1 MPLALRRFRRAL
13 AHAALVVPVPA
24 IASAQ
29 HPTNQRLYDTVT
41 TMPELRAS
49 RIAKFESEPVVTGRV
64 IFLGNS
70 ITQGGDWATLTGD
83 STVINRGIGADITF
97 GLRSRLADVTKRK
110 PSKLFVLIGINDIGK
125 DIPDAVIAAQYRALV
140 DSVKSQSPGT
150 KIFVQ
155 SILPL
160 NPTVKN
166 FPQHYDK
173 QERVVAVNRLIR
185 QMARETGATYVDL
198 WPLFVDRQNRLDASL
213 TGDGL
218 HLNQRGY
225 ERWVRFLQQRRYLA
239 ATGGAVAGDSVAIW
253 MTTGDKS
260 ALLARQP
267 TLTFGT
273 AASGRPT
280 ITVDGATTYQSMA
293 GFGYTLTGGS
303 GYVINRMPASARD
316 ALLRELFGRD
326 RSSLGVSYLRLSIGA
341 SDLDAAPFTYDEMP
355 AGQTDPAL
363 ASFTIERDRAA
374 LLPVLKQIL
383 ALNPGIELLAT
394 PWTAPRWM
402 KDNGAYVGGSLLP
415 ANYPA
420 YAQYFV
426 KYIRAMK
433 AEGIT
438 IDAITVQN
446 EPLHPGNNPSMLMTA
461 AQQATF
467 IKSHLGP
474 ALRAAGLGTKILL
487 YDHNADHPE
496 YPISILDDPA
506 AKAFVDG
513 SAFHLYGG
521 PIEALTTVHDRHPD
535 RSLYFTEQYTA
546 NNGNFAGDLRWHV
559 KNLVVGAPSN
569 WSRTVLEWNLANDE
583 RFGPHTDG
591 GCTTCLGAVTIDAT
605 SSAVTRNVA
614 YYIVGH
620 LSRFVDPGSV
630 RVASTVTGGSTT
642 MSLPNVAFRTPSGRY
657 VLVVLNDGSPT
668 QSFNI
673 RFAGR
678 HVTHSL
684 PAGSVATYVW

>member
-1 MPLALRRFRRAL
+1 MPLPLRRLRRAI
-13 AHAALVVPVPA
+13 AHAALAVIAPA
-24 IASAQ
+24 FASAQ
-29 HPTNQRLYDTVT
+29 YPTNQRLYDTVT
-41 TMPELRAS
+41 SMPDLRAS
-49 RIAKFESEPVVTGRV
+49 RIAKFEAEPVVTRRV

-70 ITQGGDWATLTGD
+70 ITQGGDWAKLTGD

-97 GLRSRLADVTKRK
+97 GLRSRLADVTRRK
-110 PSKLFVLIGINDIGK
+110 PSKLFVLIGINDISK

-140 DSVKSQSPGT
+140 DSVKSQSPVT

-160 NPTVKN
+160 NPSVKN

-185 QMARETGATYVDL
+185 QMARETGATYIDL
-198 WPLFVDRQNRLDASL
+198 WPLFVDRQNRLDSSL

-225 ERWVRFLQQRRYLA
+225 ERWARFLQQRRYLA
-239 ATGGAVAGDSVAIW
+239 AAAGGDTVAVW
-253 MTTGDKS
+253 MTSGDKS

-267 TLTFGT
+267 TLTFGKT
-273 AASGRPT
+273 PSGGPT

-303 GYVINRMPASARD
+303 AYVINRMPASARD

-326 RSSLGVSYLRLSIGA
+326 HSSLGVSYLRLSIGG
-341 SDLDAAPFTYDEMP
+341 SDLDAEPFTYDEMP
-355 AGQTDPAL
+355 AGQTDPTL
-363 ASFTIERDRAA
+363 ASFTIESDRGA
-374 LLPVLKQIL
+374 LLPVLEQIL
-383 ALNPGIELLAT
+383 AINPGIPLLAT

-426 KYIRAMK
+426 KYIQAMK
-433 AEGIT
+433 AEGMT
-438 IDAITVQN
+438 IAAITVQN

-474 ALRAAGLGTKILL
+474 ALRAAGLETKILL

-521 PIEALTTVHDRHPD
+521 PIEALTRVHDAHPD
-535 RSLYFTEQYTA
+535 RNLYFTEQWTSST
-546 NNGNFAGDLRWHV
+546 GQFDGDLRWHV
-559 KNLVVGAPSN
+559 KNLVVGAPRN

-583 RFGPHTDG
+583 RFGPHTSG
-591 GCTTCLGAVTIDAT
+591 GCTTCLGAVTINSST
-605 SSAVTRNVA
+605 SAVTRNVA

-620 LSRFVDPGSV
+620 LSRFVDPGSM
-630 RVASTVTGGSTT
+630 RVASTVTGGSKSA
-642 MSLPNVAFRTPSGRY
+642 SLPNVAFRTPAGRY
-657 VLVVLNDGSPT
+657 VLVVLNDGNAT
-668 QSFNI
+668 QTFNVG
-673 RFAGR
+673 FEGR
-678 HVTHSL
+678 RVTHSL
-684 PAGSVATYVW
+684 AVGSVATYVW